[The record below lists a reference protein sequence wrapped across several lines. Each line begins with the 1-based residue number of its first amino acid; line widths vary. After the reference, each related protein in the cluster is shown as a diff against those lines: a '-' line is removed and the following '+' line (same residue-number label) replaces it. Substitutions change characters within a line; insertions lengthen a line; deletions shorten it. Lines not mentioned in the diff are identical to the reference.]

1 MVLQDIAGAG
11 VGGAIVKDK
20 TFYYLNFEHTT
31 DVKDNLLNVPQF
43 INETVRGTN
52 TFNYFSAKVDQI

>member
-1 MVLQDIAGAG
+1 VIYQLNGLQDITGAG

-31 DVKDNLLNVPQF
+31 DVKEINLLNVH
-43 INETVRGTN
+43 NLVSMKR
-52 TFNYFSAKVDQI
+52 